1 MNANSEPEGIAE
13 LTREY
18 GAYTWER
25 SGLGLVLGDFLLG
38 FQVGLIL
45 GGQLGWAL
53 AQATRSGDVYAWT
66 KFLESGRAMG
76 HPLLVFLLLL
86 SPLCWLVGKELF
98 RRRYQTMGRVRLAEV
113 ESLRLRRII
122 FCVVMGLIC
131 FGFLCLM
138 PMAMRQGWNSATALW
153 AAGIFALCFPMACW
167 RYVSPGGEALIGVV
181 FYVFVL
187 LALMGAK
194 GTLLVGASL
203 MVMPAALMG
212 GLECMCQHLEFK
224 ALEKRFAKRE
234 QEEAIDV

>member
-1 MNANSEPEGIAE
+1 MNANSEHEGIAE

-38 FQVGLIL
+38 VQVGMIL
-45 GGQLGWAL
+45 GWQLGWAL

-66 KFLESGRAMG
+66 NFLQRGRAMG
-76 HPLLVFLLLL
+76 HPLAVLLLL
-86 SPLCWLVGKELF
+86 LPPLCWLVGKELL
-98 RRRYQTMGRVRLAEV
+98 RRRYQAMGRVRLAEV
-113 ESLRLRRII
+113 ESLRLRRIV
-122 FCVVMGLIC
+122 FCVVMGLIS

-138 PMAMRQGWNSATALW
+138 PMALQQGWNSPTALW
-153 AAGIFALCFPMACW
+153 AAVLFALGFPVVCW
-167 RYVSPGGEALIGVV
+167 RYVSPSGEALIGMV

-187 LALMGAK
+187 LTLMGAK
-194 GTLLVGASL
+194 GTLLVGAGL

-212 GLECMCQHLEFK
+212 GLEGMCQHLEFR

-234 QEEAIDV
+234 LEMI